1 MAFSRSFRNNI
12 WHMRLPTGEVVT
24 ASSDRVERAFRCG
37 LVDGR
42 TLVRSSTAPNWQPLA
57 EAADIEQAEM
67 SVVPTPDDTAELLSD
82 DDVAPNWKV
91 CDEDVDPRKIR
102 GSRVVPFSMVGG
114 FLTVLALVGYGVTA
128 RADTAHIEIANAAT
142 APNPTSTGAAR
153 HADRETFRRLH
164 DGGRFDAAE
173 IQRLREIDYTH
184 RMQGFGNRNTKWHVV
199 SPSLKAFEPPKGY
212 VPGAAPAPG
221 PANRWDPLNGD
232 L

>member
-1 MAFSRSFRNNI
+1 MAFSRSFKNNI

-24 ASSDRVERAFRCG
+24 ASSERVERAFRCG

-57 EAADIEQAEM
+57 DAAEIEQDVLAAA
-67 SVVPTPDDTAELLSD
+67 STPDTVEVLSD
-82 DDVAPNWKV
+82 QDVAPNWKV
-91 CDEDVDPRKIR
+91 SDEDVDPRKIR
-102 GSRVVPFSMVGG
+102 GSRVLPFSMVGG

-128 RADTAHIEIANAAT
+128 RADTAHIEIANTAI
-142 APNPTSTGAAR
+142 APNPTSTGAQR
-153 HADRETFRRLH
+153 HADREVERRLH

-199 SPSLKAFEPPKGY
+199 SPSIKAFEPPKGY
-212 VPGAAPAPG
+212 VPGAAPAP
-221 PANRWDPLNGD
+221 ANRWDPLNGA